1 MPAGMTMQREEA
13 RQGKCIF
20 AVDPGPEKSA
30 YVVWDREQVRGHN
43 ILDNYAMR
51 DLISKYKKA
60 CVIDVFAVEMIASY
74 GMAVGRE
81 TFETCLW
88 IGRFLECLKDD
99 TAYTLCYR
107 RDIKLHLCG
116 SARAKDTNVWA
127 ALTDRFGQPG
137 TKKSP
142 GLLYGVKSHE
152 RAALAVAVY
161 AYDTIYGGVNG

>member
-1 MPAGMTMQREEA
+1 MPLGQTMQREEVC
-13 RQGKCIF
+13 QGRRIL
-20 AVDPGPEKSA
+20 AIDPGTEKSA
-30 YVVWDREQVRGHN
+30 YVALYDGTYIVAHD
-43 ILDNYAMR
+43 ILDNYTMR
-51 DLISKYKKA
+51 DLIIQYKTG
-60 CVIDVFAVEMIASY
+60 CHMDVLAVEMIASY

-127 ALTDRFGQPG
+127 ALTDRFGKPG
-137 TKKSP
+137 TRKAP
-142 GLLYGVKSHE
+142 GLLYGIKSHE

-161 AYDTIYGGVNG
+161 VYDTIYGGK